1 MEEAEKQVNNN
12 NKEKK
17 DEKTVTLKESEYL
30 ALKVEMA
37 KVAEYKEKCLRL
49 QADFENSR
57 KRLDR
62 EKQDFIKFANEG
74 LILDLLNVLDDLE
87 RSVQLSEEKHQD
99 LAAFLKGVEMIV
111 AHLYQMLKNHGV
123 KPIEATGKIFDPHY
137 HEALLQVDDNNQP
150 DHTVV
155 EEMQKGYLLN
165 DRVIRTSKVKVSKK
179 QEVSNG

>member
-1 MEEAEKQVNNN
+1 MNSN

-17 DEKTVTLKESEYL
+17 EEKTVTISESEYL
-30 ALKVEMA
+30 ALKEELA
-37 KVAEYKEKCLRL
+37 KVGEYKEKCLRL

-62 EKQDFIKFANEG
+62 EKQDFVKFANEG
-74 LILDLLNVLDDLE
+74 IILDLLNVLDDLE

-123 KPIEATGKIFDPHY
+123 KPIEAKGKAFDPNY
-137 HEALLQVDDNNQP
+137 HEALMQVEDNNFP
-150 DHTVV
+150 DHTVI

-165 DRVIRTSKVKVSKK
+165 ERVIRTSKVKVSKK
-179 QEVSNG
+179 QEVPNG